1 MGTACPNMTSFTEA
15 LVLSRYLRSF
25 LFFLAVP
32 ALAQKPMSWD
42 EVRDRFRQNNPQ
54 LLAGRTGVEETRA
67 NEITAGLRPN
77 PQLSF
82 TIDQWN
88 FFRTDPFR
96 PFAASQ
102 TISSV
107 SQLIE
112 RRGKRG
118 LRVESAKLATAMS
131 RTDLV
136 DLERQ
141 IVFTLRDAFVR
152 TLQAKSVLELAQE
165 NTPWRN
171 HHKPHMWADS

>member
-1 MGTACPNMTSFTEA
+1 MPAFREA
-15 LVLSRYLRSF
+15 LVFSCYLRCF
-25 LFFLAVP
+25 LFFLPVP

-54 LLAGRTGVEETRA
+54 LLAGRTGVEETQA
-67 NEITAGLRPN
+67 NEITAGLKPN

-96 PFAASQ
+96 PFGSSQ
-102 TISSV
+102 TISTI

-131 RTDLV
+131 RTDL
-136 DLERQ
+136 
-141 IVFTLRDAFVR
+141 
-152 TLQAKSVLELAQE
+152 
-165 NTPWRN
+165 
-171 HHKPHMWADS
+171 